1 MNASTGLIKIVHPP
15 EDPMTFTTDRLKFAS
30 FTLLIALGIALA
42 YTVLHEGGHALAG
55 LAFGGRIGEVNLNFF
70 NLGAHVYIGGKF
82 TRFQDAV
89 INISGVGLPVLV
101 WLMLILT
108 LPKNSSPLVLWT
120 KFIASAGTLCSL
132 LAWVVIPFFYM
143 IKEAPT
149 GDDVTRFLAH
159 SGLPP
164 LSVAFVA
171 LAFFA
176 GGWFLFVR
184 RYAGMRLDWHGL
196 FTGGGKSVQAW
207 RWVLAGGV
215 IAAALIG
222 AGMLLTSTLGDG
234 LLKPPKGFDLADT
247 VDLSTRN
254 VEAETIAMFN
264 LPRAGDVAIFIRV
277 TGIDTHYFDV
287 ALAPSQGPSL
297 LLLHSEDV
305 SIVAS
310 DWQKQYRLPA
320 GDYGIVLTSRKSSGM
335 LKVYFLFP

>member
-1 MNASTGLIKIVHPP
+1 MYPL

-42 YTVLHEGGHALAG
+42 YIVLHEGGHALAG
-55 LAFGGRIGEVNLNFF
+55 LAFGGRIREVDLNFF
-70 NLGAHVYIGGKF
+70 NLGAHVNIDGKF

-89 INISGVGLPVLV
+89 INISGVGLPALV
-101 WLMLILT
+101 WLVLILT
-108 LPKNSSPLVLWT
+108 LPKESSPLVLWT
-120 KFIASAGTLCSL
+120 KFMGSAGTLCSL
-132 LAWVVIPFFYM
+132 LAWIVIPFFYLRND
-143 IKEAPT
+143 APAS
-149 GDDVTRFLAH
+149 DDVTRLLAN

-164 LSVAFVA
+164 LGVAFVA
-171 LAFFA
+171 LAFFV

-184 RYAGMRLDWHGL
+184 RYAGMRLDRHGL
-196 FTGGGKSVQAW
+196 FKGGGKSVQAW
-207 RWVLAGGV
+207 RWVMAGGV

-222 AGMLLTSTLGDG
+222 AGMLVTSTLGDG
-234 LLKPPKGFDLADT
+234 LPKPLKGFDLADT

-254 VEAETIAMFN
+254 VETETIAKFN

-277 TGIDTHYFDV
+277 TGTDPHYTDV
-287 ALAPSQGPSL
+287 AVAPSQGPAL
-297 LLLHSEDV
+297 LLLYSEDV